1 MVHWR
6 VIFWLGARGVVH
18 RRLGRFFLV
27 SYALF
32 TVASSREDA
41 NTITSAWVAGALAGC
56 GLVHCASGLDP
67 AKQLVWLHDGSVLRH
82 LTVVAC
88 GAAALVA
95 HSLLPIALA
104 TPSPTQFIKEIEE
117 RRNQETLLT
126 SQVQRSLLLRQV
138 TREIRKSLCVEDICA
153 NTTNQLGQAFGADR
167 CAMYLCQN
175 EAEVTDQTMSPSSTP
190 ESAVG

>member
-1 MVHWR
+1 M
-6 VIFWLGARGVVH
+6 
-18 RRLGRFFLV
+18 
-27 SYALF
+27 
-32 TVASSREDA
+32 
-41 NTITSAWVAGALAGC
+41 AGC

>member
-1 MVHWR
+1 M
-6 VIFWLGARGVVH
+6 
-18 RRLGRFFLV
+18 
-27 SYALF
+27 
-32 TVASSREDA
+32 
-41 NTITSAWVAGALAGC
+41 
-56 GLVHCASGLDP
+56 
-67 AKQLVWLHDGSVLRH
+67 
-82 LTVVAC
+82 VAC